1 MTTPDTRSS
10 GRSTTASKTDG
21 PPETPTP
28 GRTGVRHQGNASQRS
43 PKPDVAQV
51 KGARQVR
58 VDEPAAAPKETVN
71 ARSTDDPPAAP
82 GYFARRHRSVPAIA
96 ALLTLLAGILD
107 ILSALT
113 PSIRSRARDVND
125 VLPGALSHSA
135 TALTLV
141 FGMLLV
147 LLARALYRRKRRAW
161 RATVFLLAASTVSH
175 VAKGLD
181 VEEAIV
187 AFLLL
192 LTLVLYR
199 RDFYAKG
206 DPTTRWRAV
215 WYGAALISGSIVLGM
230 ILLQLRVHRMV
241 GPHPLS
247 AQFEHVLRGL
257 VGFDGPLKFR
267 PEGVDD
273 LVARV
278 LGGMGLLTALAI
290 AYLAL
295 RPPEPRA
302 MLTRDDET
310 RMRALLEGPHG
321 GRDSLGYFALR
332 RDKSVV
338 WSPSGKAA
346 IAYRVLSGVLLA
358 SGDPLGDP
366 EAWPGA
372 IKEFMKLADE
382 HAWTPAVIGCS
393 EAGGTAFAR
402 VAGMSALEFGDEA
415 VVELCDF
422 SLDGRAMRNVRQA
435 CGRPE
440 RAGYT
445 VRVCRSEEI
454 TAEDRIQLREQAA
467 AWRGSE
473 TERGF
478 SMALGRFGDPAD
490 GRCAAVMAFDADNK
504 LRGFLHFVPW
514 GEDGLSLDLMR
525 RDRDAE
531 NGINEFL
538 IVAALREAT
547 RLGVTK
553 VSLNFAV
560 FRSALERGER
570 LGAGPIL
577 KAWRGVLVFASRWFQ
592 IDSLYRFNAKF
603 RPIWE
608 PRFVCYP
615 NGRDLP
621 RIAIAMLEAE
631 AFIVWP
637 RPHLRRTASAV
648 HPSSAQVP

>member
-1 MTTPDTRSS
+1 
-10 GRSTTASKTDG
+10 
-21 PPETPTP
+21 
-28 GRTGVRHQGNASQRS
+28 V
-43 PKPDVAQV
+43 
-51 KGARQVR
+51 
-58 VDEPAAAPKETVN
+58 
-71 ARSTDDPPAAP
+71 
-82 GYFARRHRSVPAIA
+82 
-96 ALLTLLAGILD
+96 LD
-107 ILSALT
+107 ILSAIT
-113 PSIRSRARDVND
+113 PGIRSRARGLNH
-125 VLPGALSHSA
+125 VLPGALAHSA
-135 TALTLV
+135 AALTLV
-141 FGMLLV
+141 VGILLV
-147 LLARALYRRKRRAW
+147 LLARALRRRKRRAW
-161 RATVFLLAASTVSH
+161 RATVVLLAASTVSH
-175 VAKGLD
+175 VIKGHD
-181 VEEAIV
+181 IAQSVIPFV
-187 AFLLL
+187 LLL
-192 LTLVLYR
+192 VLVLYR

-206 DPTTRWRAV
+206 DPTTRWRAL
-215 WYGAALISGSIVLGM
+215 WYGAGLLVGSIVLGL
-230 ILLQLRVHRMV
+230 ILLQLRTDRML

-257 VGFDGPLKFR
+257 IGIDGPIRFKNDAT
-267 PEGVDD
+267 DD

-278 LGGMGLLTALAI
+278 LGGLGLLTALTI
-290 AYLAL
+290 VYLVL
-295 RPPEPRA
+295 RPPEPRP
-302 MLTRDDET
+302 MLTSDDET

-346 IAYRVLSGVLLA
+346 IAYRVLSGVMLA

-372 IKEFMKLADE
+372 IKEFLQLADE

-393 EAGGTAFAR
+393 EAGGTVYSR
-402 VAGMSALEFGDEA
+402 EGGMAALEFGDEA
-415 VVELCDF
+415 IVEMSEF
-422 SLDGRAMRNVRQA
+422 SLEGRAMRNVRQA

-445 VRVCRSEEI
+445 VRVCRSGDITDEER
-454 TAEDRIQLREQAA
+454 TQLRDQAA

-478 SMALGRFGDPAD
+478 SMALGRFGDPSDAN
-490 GRCAAVMAFDADNK
+490 CAAVMAFDSEQK

-514 GEDGLSLDLMR
+514 GKDGLSLDLMR

-538 IVAALREAT
+538 IVSALREAPG
-547 RLGVTK
+547 LGVER

-560 FRSALERGER
+560 FRSAIERGER
-570 LGAGPIL
+570 LGAGPII
-577 KAWRGVLVFASRWFQ
+577 KAWRGLLVFLSRWFQ

-615 NGRDLP
+615 SGRDLP

-637 RPHLRRTASAV
+637 KPSVRRAARAVLPSSSRTA
-648 HPSSAQVP
+648 